1 MLSFLWDLASFI
13 VALGVLI
20 TVHEFGHFWV
30 ARRCGVRVERF
41 SIGFGKALWILAFVI
56 GFCFLNAILLW
67 QPLHSLFSVTTITM
81 TQLFTIY
88 GLALI
93 PTALIQLGR
102 MLRHR

>member
-1 MLSFLWDLASFI
+1 MAGYLYLVVTRSKSPSSE
-13 VALGVLI
+13 V
-20 TVHEFGHFWV
+20 
-30 ARRCGVRVERF
+30 
-41 SIGFGKALWILAFVI
+41 IGLFTNKYSILAFVI